1 MDGGSETWETERRTE
16 EGDEVG
22 ENEAEHGADEGRD
35 AGEGRKDR
43 RRSGMRGTSNEGKGG
58 SVALRLESEG
68 TQSLAKAETAG
79 TAARNMCDSN
89 VGRESVGNGLV
100 AGEGASVTDLKDG
113 DDMGDESADEG
124 GVVSTETSRG
134 ADT

>member
-1 MDGGSETWETERRTE
+1 MGGGETGEMRRGT
-16 EGDEVG
+16 EGDKAG
-22 ENEAEHGADEGRD
+22 ENDAECEADEGRD
-35 AGEGRKDR
+35 TGEGRKDR
-43 RRSGMRGTSNEGKGG
+43 GRSGMHGTLNEGKGG
-58 SVALRLESEG
+58 SAALRLESEG